1 MQKINKPTDYDIVWA
16 EFGSKSETIRDK
28 IPTGWEVEIP
38 AREDMNALQN
48 RQDSAIAYILQ
59 VGVSEFDTSSVYYT
73 GSVVNLGGVLY
84 KSITQ
89 SQGINPASSP
99 NKDLYWEKLSA
110 SYPEFLAIKNRIE
123 SADPFNQYL
132 LKAAPETTA
141 KYAGSGFVSYQNS
154 GQGWFFNGGAI
165 EYRYNSNVIG
175 KVPQTVLT
183 SEDNSKN
190 FATTEWV
197 KSLIAE
203 KISMLEVKVGESIIT
218 NSSVNP
224 ALSKG
229 YGTWVL
235 DCQGQTIVGVSE
247 ITDSPSWTKV
257 VDNTFGEYSVALT
270 IPQLPSHNH
279 YTDQRFN
286 KLVSIA
292 QDIYGDPNI
301 RQTTADGF
309 DYITMDQE
317 IGAGNISEQAKLLMQ
332 IKDVG
337 GNQAHNNVQPSKTK
351 YIWTRIS

>member
-73 GSVVNLGGVLY
+73 GSIVNLGGILY
-84 KSITQ
+84 KSIAQ
-89 SQGINPASSP
+89 SQGISPESSP

-110 SYPEFLAIKNRIE
+110 SYPEFLTIKNRIE

-132 LKAAPETTA
+132 LKSAPETTA

-183 SEDNSKN
+183 PEDNSKN

-235 DCQGQTIVGVSE
+235 DCQGQTIVGVSQE
-247 ITDSPSWTKV
+247 ASHPSWTKY
-257 VDNTFGEYSVALT
+257 VDSTVGSFEITLN
-270 IPQLPSHNH
+270 
-279 YTDQRFN
+279 TDQIPNHDHVRDSRFN
-286 KLVSIA
+286 KFVAIA
-292 QDIYGDPNI
+292 SDIYGDTSI
-301 RQTTADGF
+301 RQGT
-309 DYITMDQE
+309 ITSEDLSYTNQE
-317 IGAGNISEQAKLLMQ
+317 IGVASVSETAKILMSSKTVGN
-332 IKDVG
+332 
-337 GNQAHNNVQPSKTK
+337 NQPHSNVQPSKTK